1 MTEHMKEKKQM
12 QALIAAKRA
21 SCNQKKPTYGL
32 RKLSVGLVSCLVG
45 FLLFFAPGT
54 ALAQELPL
62 DNGAA
67 EFSVGGTGDGSASP
81 TEEADATGTDAA
93 DPVVDEAEEAVAEE
107 SAVPAEAEPL
117 SLEETTPAEAAYA
130 AEATPEAVEV
140 ETRAAAAPAAPDTTT
155 STREAGEY
163 GTKDHVSGAINA
175 DAIANGYIDESI
187 DLTNAKHTLSGKAVV
202 IMGGTA
208 SSGDMASNSDPGAP
222 DGTVVYMQW
231 RDTDGWVSP
240 VYRAVTHTL
249 SGKSDD
255 ERESTRGTYAFE
267 VPDEVD
273 MNGKVRSWNA
283 QSGTFYRVW
292 CEPQYRTYD
301 PALEH
306 DTGNVLVPLRYGG
319 ARSDKWTRV
328 ATAGGAFQFAGVNVQ
343 KVGIFMTELP
353 LEKIDDLGNPAGEN
367 YMKATG
373 EKLIKDTQGFD
384 STPLTGN
391 KNSVSGKVYFETG
404 DKAADTGTLTVNYVG
419 DPVAVGY
426 KVFMTVL
433 TEEGKA
439 EVKKIEVGSNAERLI
454 ANKKIKDLIKAHP
467 EYIEATYW
475 TYTNG
480 DGNYTLRATKENTAF
495 DRDYLYMWV
504 EDPTN
509 GQIKPAFSAFVAGP
523 RFVMYNENGTGWEP
537 TPLANPGAN
546 EVVAN
551 MDFGISVAD
560 FATLDVLNYSN
571 TNPANVGDTVKIKV
585 DGSMHLDT
593 VIKIMHDGKQVGD
606 DIPVTIDN
614 LVDPYSWVVPEGAE
628 GGVYVAELHNAGN
641 MLAADSFM
649 VVADDKDGD
658 GDPDPVDPDTGN
670 DGEKDDPNKKVDPD
684 DPDTPEVEGTQHLT
698 HGIAL
703 IGKGEDTATVVTS
716 DGDNATHKELIVNE
730 EGDPAEGGAD
740 LSGITVTLTAG
751 DVKVT
756 SGTADTWRG
765 TDGLPLVQNFDLHNF
780 GQADYEVTVTENVKN
795 WAVTKAS
802 ELANGKTI
810 KVDGNVPN
818 LGLELGYD
826 SDDDGIADVDEKDA
840 EQYEP
845 NAVADKSGN
854 MGTAITTDPVTFDDV
869 FTEAKEQ
876 LSPTAADS
884 PLTGTSF
891 ALAADAPAG
900 ATINATTGAITVP
913 DTAQAGTYTFEITVT
928 YPDSTKENPS
938 TDTVTVKVT
947 VTATLADTLKAEGG
961 EITVPES
968 ISDEDLTDALKGA
981 VEVTDDKDKPVTDDR
996 VKSITVKGDLPE
1008 KKGTKD
1014 VTMVVTYKDNSS
1026 EEVTVTANFVADVVP
1041 VPDPTKPP
1049 VVPEDYVK
1057 VSFAAGDHGKL
1068 ADGETAV
1075 FMVNPEATVDLTDK
1089 APDVTADAG
1098 WTFNG
1103 WDKALK
1109 GTFAAET
1116 TITATYTQ
1124 NPTLAD

>member
-1 MTEHMKEKKQM
+1 MTIAALDMPSNFKRERVMAKNMKEKEQM

-21 SCNQKKPTYGL
+21 SCNQKKPTYAL
-32 RKLSVGLVSCLVG
+32 RKLSVGLVSCMVG
-45 FLLFFAPGT
+45 FLFFFAPGA

-62 DNGAA
+62 ENGAA
-67 EFSVGGTGDGSASP
+67 EFSVEDTEDESASP
-81 TEEADATGTDAA
+81 TEEADATETDAA
-93 DPVVDEAEEAVAEE
+93 DPVVDETEEAVAEE
-107 SAVPAEAEPL
+107 PAAPAEAESDATVVPADEASATPL
-117 SLEETTPAEAAYA
+117 SLEEP
-130 AEATPEAVEV
+130 
-140 ETRAAAAPAAPDTTT
+140 APAAEPAAAEDAPDTAT

-163 GTKDHVSGAINA
+163 GTKDLLSGATNA
-175 DAIANGYIDESI
+175 DAIAHGYVSESI
-187 DLTNAKHTLSGKAVV
+187 DLTNAKYTLSGKVLV

-208 SSGDMASNSDPGAP
+208 SSGDMVSTSDPGAP

-249 SGKSDD
+249 DQGEEDN

-273 MNGKVRSWNA
+273 MNGKVRSWRA
-283 QSGTFYRVW
+283 QPNTFYRVW
-292 CEPQYRTYD
+292 CEPQYRTYT

-328 ATAGGAFQFAGVNVQ
+328 ATAGGAVQLIGTNVQ

-353 LEKIDDLGNPAGEN
+353 LEKIDALGNPAGEN

-373 EKLIKDTQGFD
+373 DKLIEDTQGFD
-384 STPLTGN
+384 STPLLGN
-391 KNSVSGKVYFETG
+391 KNSISGHVYFETG
-404 DKAADTGTLTVNYVG
+404 DKAGDTGTLTVNHVG
-419 DPVAVGY
+419 DPIAAGY

-433 TEEGKA
+433 TEEGKDA
-439 EVKKIEVGSNAERLI
+439 VEKIEVGSNAERLI
-454 ANKKIKDLIKAHP
+454 ANKQIKDLIKAHP

-475 TYTNG
+475 TYTNE

-504 EDPTN
+504 EDPAN

-523 RFVMYNENGTGWEP
+523 RFVRYNENGTGWEP
-537 TPLANPGAN
+537 TPLATSGVGGVAAN
-546 EVVAN
+546 V
-551 MDFGISVAD
+551 DFGISVAD

-593 VIKIMHDGKQVGD
+593 VIKIMHDGKQVGA
-606 DIPVTIDN
+606 DIPVTVDN

-628 GGVYVAELHNAGN
+628 GGVYVAELHSAGN
-641 MLAADSFM
+641 VLAADSFM
-649 VVADDKDGD
+649 VVADDADGD

-670 DGEKDDPNKKVDPD
+670 DGDADDPTKKVDPD
-684 DPDTPEVEGTQHLT
+684 DPNTPEAEGTQRLT

-703 IGKGEDTATVVTS
+703 IGKGEDKATVVTS

-730 EGDPAEGGAD
+730 AGDPAEGGAD

-854 MGTAITTDPVTFDDV
+854 MGTAITTDPVTFDDA

-876 LSPTAADS
+876 LSPTADDS
-884 PLTGTSF
+884 PLAGTTFS
-891 ALAADAPAG
+891 LPANPAQG
-900 ATINATTGAITVP
+900 ATIDPNTGVITVP
-913 DTAQAGTYTFEITVT
+913 ATAAAGEYTYEITVT
-928 YPDSTKENPS
+928 YPDDSTETVSAKVTVVDNR
-938 TDTVTVKVT
+938 TDAEKNDPGYDGKTGKPGETVTVPQTGDTSLPGGTRFSTDPDSGVT
-947 VTATLADTLKAEGG
+947 V
-961 EITVPES
+961 
-968 ISDEDLTDALKGA
+968 
-981 VEVTDDKDKPVTDDR
+981 
-996 VKSITVKGDLPE
+996 
-1008 KKGTKD
+1008 
-1014 VTMVVTYKDNSS
+1014 
-1026 EEVTVTANFVADVVP
+1026 
-1041 VPDPTKPP
+1041 
-1049 VVPEDYVK
+1049 
-1057 VSFAAGDHGKL
+1057 
-1068 ADGETAV
+1068 
-1075 FMVNPEATVDLTDK
+1075 
-1089 APDVTADAG
+1089 
-1098 WTFNG
+1098 
-1103 WDKALK
+1103 
-1109 GTFAAET
+1109 
-1116 TITATYTQ
+1116 
-1124 NPTLAD
+1124 